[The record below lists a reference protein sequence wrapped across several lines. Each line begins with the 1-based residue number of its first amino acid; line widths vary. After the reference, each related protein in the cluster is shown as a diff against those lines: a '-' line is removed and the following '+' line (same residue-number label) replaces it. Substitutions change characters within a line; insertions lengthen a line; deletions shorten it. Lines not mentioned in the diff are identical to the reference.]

1 MEQKTEDL
9 FEVEVVDY
17 SYLMPED
24 DGTKEAWE
32 EDFMS
37 GVLKKELRHD
47 TLITAKADAEKAAAE
62 KAAKRASGKKT
73 GAVGTPAAPAA
84 PRKVMFGDAPVLPV
98 VKPVSPMLNAGGG
111 KTEVTPT
118 AETHTPTTA
127 VDEPVSETVEP
138 LAAVEPVVAE
148 PVVAEPV
155 INEPTV
161 MNTEAEQAVVTTKE
175 DAGVPRDTAK
185 EVNSGSGGITKGLTN
200 TSTEN
205 DAEPP
210 KIDETE
216 KGVSL
221 PPEEEDPLKS
231 TENGQNEL
239 VFSVPE
245 TTLPTEAQTFENT
258 PVLLKHRRSSQVS
271 YPCVIIERT
280 DVEHELRG
288 AQQILASLLKA
299 QRNDVRYPVYI
310 KSNEHAHSMHA
321 GSIDASSLRTLLT
334 LGIFSVWKISI
345 KDSPDV
351 VYTDDM
357 RFAFC
362 ACS

>member
-17 SYLMPED
+17 SYLMPAD
-24 DGTKEAWE
+24 DAPKEAWE
-32 EDFMS
+32 EDFTC

-47 TLITAKADAEKAAAE
+47 TLMTAKADAEKAAAE
-62 KAAKRASGKKT
+62 KAAKRASRR
-73 GAVGTPAAPAA
+73 AASETPAAPAA

-98 VKPVSPMLNAGGG
+98 VKPVSPMLNAGVN
-111 KTEVTPT
+111 KADTVKPAMKEPDIIEAATETTVAASAVAKPAVT
-118 AETHTPTTA
+118 TPSAMT
-127 VDEPVSETVEP
+127 
-138 LAAVEPVVAE
+138 
-148 PVVAEPV
+148 
-155 INEPTV
+155 EPTV
-161 MNTEAEQAVVTTKE
+161 TEPIATEKQAEVATNATVSVVPPTESKVND
-175 DAGVPRDTAK
+175 DAA
-185 EVNSGSGGITKGLTN
+185 GITKGLTSP
-200 TSTEN
+200 STE
-205 DAEPP
+205 DAVEPP
-210 KIDETE
+210 RIDETE
-216 KGVSL
+216 TGVSL
-221 PPEEEDPLKS
+221 PSKEEPPLKS

-245 TTLPTEAQTFENT
+245 TTIPTEAQTFENT
-258 PVLLKHRRSSQVS
+258 PVLLKHSRSSQVT
-271 YPCVIIERT
+271 YPCVIIERN

-288 AQQILASLLKA
+288 AMQILSSLLKA
-299 QRNDVRYPVYI
+299 QRNDVRYAVYI
-310 KSNEHAHSMHA
+310 KSDEQPHTIQV

>member
-73 GAVGTPAAPAA
+73 GAVGTPAAPVA

-111 KTEVTPT
+111 KAEATSTVETSTTAAAT
-118 AETHTPTTA
+118 AEPI
-127 VDEPVSETVEP
+127 SENVETI
-138 LAAVEPVVAE
+138 AAAE
-148 PVVAEPV
+148 PVVTEPV

-161 MNTEAEQAVVTTKE
+161 VNTEAEQGIVSIKE
-175 DAGVPRDTAK
+175 DAGAPKDTAK
-185 EVNSGSGGITKGLTN
+185 ELNSEPAGITKGLTS